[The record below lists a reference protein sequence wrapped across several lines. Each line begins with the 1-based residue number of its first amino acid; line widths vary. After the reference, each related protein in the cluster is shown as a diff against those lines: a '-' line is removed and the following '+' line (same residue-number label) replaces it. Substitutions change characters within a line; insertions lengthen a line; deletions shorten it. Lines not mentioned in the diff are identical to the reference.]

1 MNNSSLNSTAAIQV
15 PNFEAMLDPYPEY
28 ASLAAAGPV
37 RVLKSHV
44 GVEYYGIFD
53 SDLARQ
59 ALRDQRISKSAVAM
73 HKALDRQGL
82 EAASAGFPIS
92 AVKGSN
98 LLNTDPPEHTR
109 LRQLVN
115 LSFSPRRIELLR
127 AQVERLVVEV
137 IDNLRGKDQVDLV
150 SEFTY
155 PIGLTM
161 ICNVLGVP
169 PADRGQFR
177 HLATQSMTPGAS
189 NQADC
194 RAKLLQYLADLVAA
208 KRESIDPEVAP
219 DEQPDVLS
227 AMCASR
233 LASDV
238 LTDEELVS
246 MSFLLLIAGHETTVG
261 LIGNAVILLDRHI
274 EQRQKLIADRG
285 LLPQMVEEVARFDG
299 PVHQTTMRATLED
312 VDLGGSVIPAGNFVR
327 VFLAHCN
334 RDPKVYK
341 DPNQFDITRKPMPNL
356 AFGHGPH
363 FCLGSFLAKLEAQ
376 VAIGSFLDAFPEYRL
391 VGGTDAIEWAGTVVR
406 AAARISASL
415 SGRIP

>member
-1 MNNSSLNSTAAIQV
+1 MNDKSIHATAAVRV

-28 ASLAAAGPV
+28 AALAAGGPV

-44 GVEYYGIFD
+44 GVTYYGIFD
-53 SDLARQ
+53 ADLARQ
-59 ALRDQRISKSAVAM
+59 ALRDPRVAKSAVAM
-73 HKALDRQGL
+73 QTALDRQGL

-92 AVKGSN
+92 SVKGSN
-98 LLNTDPPEHTR
+98 LLNTDPPQHTR

-115 LSFSPRRIELLR
+115 LSFSARRIELLR
-127 AQVERLVVEV
+127 EQVERLVAEV
-137 IDNLRGKDQVDLV
+137 VDKLRGQDQVDLV
-150 SEFTY
+150 SGFTY

-169 PADRGQFR
+169 SADRGEFR
-177 HLATQSMTPGAS
+177 HLATQSMTPGAA
-189 NQADC
+189 NQAEC
-194 RAKLLQYLADLVAA
+194 KGRLLQYLAGLVAA
-208 KRESIDPEVAP
+208 KREAIDPDVPP

-227 AMCASR
+227 AMSASR

-261 LIGNAVILLDRHI
+261 LIGNALILLDRHI
-274 EQRQKLIADRG
+274 DQRHRLIADAS
-285 LLPQMVEEVARFDG
+285 LLPKAVDEVARFDG

-312 VDLGGSVIPAGNFVR
+312 VELGGTVIPAGNFVR

-334 RDPKVYK
+334 RDPKVYA
-341 DPNQFDITRKPMPNL
+341 DPDRFDIGRAQAPNL

-376 VAIGSFLDAFPEYRL
+376 TAIRRFLEAFPDYRL
-391 VGGTDAIEWAGTVVR
+391 AGGGDAIEWAGTVVR
-406 AAARISASL
+406 AASRISASL
-415 SGRIP
+415 SGRPT